1 MKKLAIVSALLA
13 TLAGVNVAQ
22 AYQYEV
28 GAGISRTDPDTG
40 KATNDLTVEGTY
52 YLAPVDTKDYPL
64 AEAAFMNRASNVNG
78 AITYGK
84 NSPTTKTDISV
95 GGEYYMPNSDF
106 YAGASYENDRNK
118 TSGVTDNTESY
129 TAEVGMLPMPNL
141 LVAVGV
147 TGDSNNTDPSLSAK
161 YVYKLGANDIN
172 LEAQASFG
180 DADVFNVGAD
190 YYLDRTLS
198 IGAQYKDDGVNDN
211 VFGIRAR
218 KFISQD
224 VSVAGFVDF
233 GDNSDTFGVKGAYR
247 F

>member
-28 GAGISRTDPDTG
+28 GAGVSRNDPDTG
-40 KATNDLTVEGTY
+40 KSTNDLKVEGTY

-64 AEAAFMNRASNVNG
+64 AEAAFMNRASNVTG
-78 AITYGK
+78 AVTYGK
-84 NSPTTKTDISV
+84 NSPTTNTKISV
-95 GGEYYMPNSDF
+95 GGEYYVPNSDF
-106 YAGASYENDRNK
+106 YIGANYENDRTKN
-118 TSGVTDNTESY
+118 SGRTDNNEDY
-129 TAEVGMLPMPNL
+129 TAEVGILPMPNL
-141 LVAVGV
+141 LVAAGV
-147 TGDSNNTDPSLSAK
+147 TGDSDNTDPSLRAK
-161 YVYKLGANDIN
+161 YVYKLGQNDVN
-172 LEAQASFG
+172 LEAKASFG

-190 YYLDRTLS
+190 YYLDSTLS
-198 IGAQYKDDGVNDN
+198 VGAAYTDNGTNDN

-224 VSVAGFVDF
+224 VSVQGSIDF
-233 GDNSDTFGVKGAYR
+233 GDNADVFGVSGSYR